1 MKRIKKIN
9 LFIKK
14 FFLIKILSL
23 NLFIFIKVNKIKIKA
38 IGGKSFWIK
47 KKKMDYTKILIL
59 DSLIMVIIS
68 I

>member
-38 IGGKSFWIK
+38 IGGKSF
-47 KKKMDYTKILIL
+47 
-59 DSLIMVIIS
+59 
-68 I
+68 